1 MPKAQRSR
9 ACTQCRERRVKCDET
24 PEFCNQCRRLG
35 LQCSGPIIGSVI
47 IDMTDRVTKPRAKKK
62 KTVTKP
68 ALVVPVREDDAQAQ
82 TPSTRRR
89 SALTTKPE
97 PSGSETS
104 LHNFPLSSAPR
115 EGDALPSEAE
125 KAIATI
131 RYQYRAPQLYQPS
144 KIQGD
149 ALDIAFLLH
158 FVEMNQNT
166 RSHTPEIPWLT
177 HLPVIH
183 SKAAKPAVKLSIRA
197 ASMAFFAKLHHDPT
211 ILVDS
216 YRWYTVSLNA
226 QRMSLSRLGVQNR
239 MPDDEEI
246 LVPII
251 LGLYEVYAGTTSDSV
266 LHHVAAACEII
277 KMRGPENC
285 KSGVVWP
292 MFKAMRVSDAQKAL
306 ILNKPSVF
314 ASPDWMTI
322 PFIDMPR
329 NAHHDLA
336 DIMLMIPEC
345 ISLCQ
350 IKGSLQTF
358 FNSPFSPNVDLDP
371 CRRRTREL
379 IKDLDEWASAY
390 PYLTTLSSG
399 LHTVATDMASLSVSG
414 VKPAFEG
421 TSTDVVLPDSFVA
434 LTVVTFEAV
443 QLTLTLLLHKL
454 NTQDLDR
461 SPSTLLA
468 SSPVSSASLASLLHQ
483 AERSADLI
491 LRTAGHLEGTKT
503 VGFDFIRS
511 VTPVVVVAILG
522 PTEELTSNA
531 MAMLKRWGEKRGM
544 NGLVRAWMH
553 L

>member
-1 MPKAQRSR
+1 
-9 ACTQCRERRVKCDET
+9 
-24 PEFCNQCRRLG
+24 
-35 LQCSGPIIGSVI
+35 
-47 IDMTDRVTKPRAKKK
+47 MTDRVTKPRAKKK
-62 KTVTKP
+62 KTVTKS
-68 ALVVPVREDDAQAQ
+68 ALVVPVREGDTQAQ
-82 TPSTRRR
+82 TPSTRRD
-89 SALTTKPE
+89 SALTTKSE
-97 PSGSETS
+97 PSGQETL
-104 LHNFPLSSAPR
+104 LHNVPLSSAPS
-115 EGDALPSEAE
+115 EDDPLSPEAE

-158 FVEMNQNT
+158 FVEMNQNS
-166 RSHTPEIPWLT
+166 RSYTPEIPWLT

-197 ASMAFFAKLHHDPT
+197 ASMAFFAKLHQDPT

-226 QRMSLSRLGVQNR
+226 QRMSLSRLGDQNR

-292 MFKAMRVSDAQKAL
+292 MFKAMRVSDVSRYLNSTAHPLTCHQSQKAL

-322 PFIDMPR
+322 PFTNMPR

-350 IKGSLQTF
+350 TEGSLQTF

-379 IKDLDEWASAY
+379 IRDLDEWASAY
-390 PYLTTLSSG
+390 PYLTTLSPG
-399 LHTVATDMASLSVSG
+399 LHSVATDMASLSVSG

-421 TSTDVVLPDSFVA
+421 SSTDAVLPDSFVA
-434 LTVVTFEAV
+434 LTVATFESV

-454 NTQDLDR
+454 NTQDPNLR
-461 SPSTLLA
+461 TSTPPA
-468 SSPVSSASLASLLHQ
+468 SSPASNASVASLFHQ
-483 AERSADLI
+483 AVRSAEVI

-522 PTEELTSNA
+522 PTEELMGNA

>member
-1 MPKAQRSR
+1 
-9 ACTQCRERRVKCDET
+9 
-24 PEFCNQCRRLG
+24 
-35 LQCSGPIIGSVI
+35 
-47 IDMTDRVTKPRAKKK
+47 MTDRVTKPRAKKK
-62 KTVTKP
+62 KAVTQP
-68 ALVVPVREDDAQAQ
+68 ALVVPVREDDAQVQ
-82 TPSTRRR
+82 TPCSRRD
-89 SALTTKPE
+89 SALTTKSE

-104 LHNFPLSSAPR
+104 LHNVPLSTAPSD
-115 EGDALPSEAE
+115 GDALPPEAA
-125 KAIATI
+125 KAVATI

-149 ALDIAFLLH
+149 ALDMAFLLH
-158 FVEMNQNT
+158 FVEMNQST
-166 RSHTPEIPWLT
+166 RSYTPEIPWLT

-314 ASPDWMTI
+314 ASPDWMTV
-322 PFIDMPR
+322 PFINMPR
-329 NAHHDLA
+329 NAHHDLS
-336 DIMLMIPEC
+336 DVMLMIPGC
-345 ISLCQ
+345 IGLCQ
-350 IKGSLQTF
+350 TEGSLRTF
-358 FNSPFSPNVDLDP
+358 FKSSFPPNVDLEP

-379 IKDLDEWASAY
+379 INDLDEWASAY

-399 LHTVATDMASLSVSG
+399 LHIVAADMASLSVSG

-421 TSTDVVLPDSFVA
+421 SSTDVILPDSFVA
-434 LTVVTFEAV
+434 LTVATFESV

-454 NTQDLDR
+454 NTQD
-461 SPSTLLA
+461 PNIH
-468 SSPVSSASLASLLHQ
+468 SSKAQPSASASALFNQ
-483 AERSADLI
+483 AVRSANVI

-522 PTEELTSNA
+522 PTEELTDNA

-544 NGLVRAWMH
+544 NGLVGAWMH